1 MKYILHLFFP
11 LTFNFYVTNYL
22 LLFERNLSISG
33 VSKIP
38 LHKKWNS
45 EMHKKM
51 EFSINDFF
59 SKCDQIHSFL
69 WILVTFTEKS
79 LFGKFGYCAV

>member
-1 MKYILHLFFP
+1 MKNETSEKDSNANEIILHLFFP

-51 EFSINDFF
+51 EFPLTISSVN
-59 SKCDQIHSFL
+59 
-69 WILVTFTEKS
+69 VTKS
-79 LFGKFGYCAV
+79 TVSSGF